1 MYWPKNPYILAYTNG
16 VCIYSEYLYDQY
28 KHYTFHLFTHPRN
41 WNDHVEK
48 MINTK
53 KILEKWTKFIEW
65 QSKINGQYNKL
76 LVFLL
81 MS

>member
-1 MYWPKNPYILAYTNG
+1 MEYVYILNICTTSISIIHF
-16 VCIYSEYLYDQY
+16 IYLL
-28 KHYTFHLFTHPRN
+28 TLCN

-65 QSKINGQYNKL
+65 QSKINGQYNKV

-81 MS
+81 MC

>member
-1 MYWPKNPYILAYTNG
+1 MEYVYILNICTTSISIIHF
-16 VCIYSEYLYDQY
+16 IYLLTLC
-28 KHYTFHLFTHPRN
+28 K

-53 KILEKWTKFIEW
+53 KIPEKWTQFIEW
-65 QSKINGQYNKL
+65 QSKINGQYNKV

-81 MS
+81 MC